1 MKMKQYNTNHFESW
15 WNPLYIYSSS
25 IWGKKRFVKTFSYY
39 TIQLP
44 QVEPKK
50 KDKTRFFMHVL
61 VFAMHSLLYS
71 VEEIR
76 K

>member
-1 MKMKQYNTNHFESW
+1 MWIKKILKCYRIMKMKQYNTNHFESW

-50 KDKTRFFMHVL
+50 KKKTKQGFSCM
-61 VFAMHSLLYS
+61 Y
-71 VEEIR
+71 
-76 K
+76 